1 MKNFASKLI
10 CVTTMLF
17 LLTFQLTGCGSKN
30 EDSNQSV
37 GSVQKSSTTD
47 LSQAVKEKEVPQ
59 PSTAPITE
67 ERTYYDFEG
76 DLNGWEIPMWAIDK
90 MDYVASDVTI
100 SEDFS
105 SNGDSAVKIDASF
118 PGGLWYAALIEIQ
131 QYLDMSQ
138 YRVIR
143 ADVYVP
149 EDAPEGLK
157 AKIILTVGENW
168 KFVEMSGSVPL
179 MPGEWMTISANIE
192 PGSYD
197 WKRVVPDEEFA
208 QDVRKIAIR
217 IESNHKPKYTGPIY
231 IDNIRVGR

>member
-1 MKNFASKLI
+1 MKIFASKLFCI
-10 CVTTMLF
+10 ITMVF
-17 LLTFQLTGCGSKN
+17 LVTFQLTGCGAKSEN
-30 EDSNQSV
+30 SNQNLETD
-37 GSVQKSSTTD
+37 QKSEKTD
-47 LSQAVKEKEVPQ
+47 LSQAVIEKEVPQ

-67 ERTYYDFEG
+67 ERTYYDFER
-76 DLNGWEIPMWAIDK
+76 DLNGWEIPMWAMDK

-105 SNGDSAVKIDASF
+105 SKGDSAIKIDASF

-131 QYLDMSQ
+131 QYLDMSK
-138 YRVIR
+138 YRVIK
-143 ADVYVP
+143 ADIYLP

-168 KFVEMSGSVPL
+168 KFVEMSGSIPL
-179 MPGEWMTISANIE
+179 MPGEWMTITANLE

-208 QDVRKIAIR
+208 KDVRKIAIR
-217 IESNHKPKYTGPIY
+217 VESNHKPKYTGPIY